1 MKKMTRK
8 GIITMVSML
17 LVFVTGA
24 YAREKEINVTPF
36 DAIRTKAV
44 VNIKYTQGA
53 EYRVKVT
60 GTDEQLK
67 SLTVDVKQG
76 VLVIENQDKKKKKRK
91 AVEMEITTPELK
103 ALCVGGVTEFTAGR
117 MKADSFLLQTGG
129 ISTFHCEELECKQ
142 FTSKTSGVSSQTGT
156 VKGDAATYTCSG
168 VGNSSLNF
176 RVQKLDINC
185 SGTCNA
191 TFDFK
196 GDEVDVKGSGTGSI
210 ELSVD
215 CKKVKAVSSGVCRL
229 VLSGTADDS
238 EIRSSGVSRVD
249 TSGLNRF

>member
-103 ALCVGGVTEFTAGR
+103 ALRVGGVTEFTAGR

-156 VKGDAATYTCSG
+156 VKGDAATVACSG
-168 VGNSSLNF
+168 VCESEWNF
-176 RVQKLDINC
+176 RVQKLDIDC
-185 SGTCNA
+185 SGTCNS
-191 TFDFK
+191 TIDFK
-196 GDEVDVKGSGTGSI
+196 GDEVKVEGSGMGTI
-210 ELSVD
+210 KLNMD
-215 CKKVKAVSSGVCRL
+215 CKKVKAHSSGICNL
-229 VLSGTADDS
+229 VLCGTADDT